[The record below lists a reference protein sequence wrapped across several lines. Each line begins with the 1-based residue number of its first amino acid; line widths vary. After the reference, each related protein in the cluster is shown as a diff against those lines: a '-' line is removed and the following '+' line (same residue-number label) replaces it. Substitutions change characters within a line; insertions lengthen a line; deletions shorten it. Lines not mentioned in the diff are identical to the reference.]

1 MKKIFIAL
9 MLLISI
15 SSNLFAQTSNTD
27 QTFEPAA
34 NSITRIYFIDLD
46 KRNKI
51 KLELVDLDDLDAIGN
66 LDSILRNFIQDIEP
80 LKDSLADQLSGKR
93 IDYIMDPS
101 GKNKLRIRQFA
112 PIGSSYLINQGSIA
126 ALKIEQDTLN
136 ILLKGNG
143 TPVEIFKNKK
153 PGFHY
158 FRISFYVNNLSDLS
172 AYMDGKLQNSIL
184 DLRKNANHAW
194 VKGNDGMMHAKGSPK
209 ISSNLWRGQ
218 AIGSDYL
225 NIRLS
230 ADLQNYKNYFV
241 PSLSFSGTIVTN
253 RRTVKREYSLTG
265 EAHFTF
271 AKDDKGKLQ
280 TYRSSF
286 LTLGFNQLNKS
297 NMISPLGFSPSF
309 SLGYLIKQRGDIFD
323 KHTFRLGFGRVSLFN
338 DRIKLEPIVYFHDF
352 FKGITP
358 GIRLSF

>member
-1 MKKIFIAL
+1 M
-9 MLLISI
+9 MLLTSI
-15 SSNLFAQTSNTD
+15 NSKLFAQTSNTD
-27 QTFEPAA
+27 KAFEPAA
-34 NSITRIYFIDLD
+34 NTITRIYFIDLD
-46 KRNKI
+46 KGNKI
-51 KLELVDLDDLDAIGN
+51 KLELVDLDDLDAVGN
-66 LDSILRNFIQDIEP
+66 LDSILRIFIQDIEP
-80 LKDSLADQLSGKR
+80 LKDSLANELSGKR
-93 IDYIMDPS
+93 IDYVMDPS
-101 GKNKLRIRQFA
+101 GKNKLRIQQFA
-112 PIGSSYLINQGSIA
+112 PTGSSYLINQGSIA

-158 FRISFYVNNLSDLS
+158 FRISFYVNNLSDLA
-172 AYMDGKLQNSIL
+172 AYMDGRLQNSII

-194 VKGNDGMMHAKGSPK
+194 VKGNDGMMHVKGIPK

-218 AIGSDYL
+218 AIGGDYL

-230 ADLQNYKNYFV
+230 ADIQNYKNYFV
-241 PSLSFSGTIVTN
+241 PSLSFSGIIVTN
-253 RRTVKREYSLTG
+253 RKTIKREYSITG
-265 EAHFTF
+265 ESHFTF
-271 AKDDKGKLQ
+271 TKDDKGKLQ

-286 LTLGFNQLNKS
+286 LTLGFNQVNKS
-297 NMISPLGFSPSF
+297 NMTSPLGFSPAF
-309 SLGYLIKQRGDIFD
+309 SLGYLIKQRGDVYD

-338 DRIKLEPIVYFHDF
+338 DRIKLEPVVYFHDF